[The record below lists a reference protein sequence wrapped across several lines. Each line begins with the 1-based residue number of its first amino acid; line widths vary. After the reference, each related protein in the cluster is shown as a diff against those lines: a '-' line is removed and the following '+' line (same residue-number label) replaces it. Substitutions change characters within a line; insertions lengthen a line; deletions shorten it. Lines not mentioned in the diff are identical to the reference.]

1 MRMKE
6 TSAMNAEELVATAK
20 EIVVGGGHNPKPEA
34 AIG

>member
-6 TSAMNAEELVATAK
+6 ASAMNAEELVATAK
-20 EIVVGGGHNPKPEA
+20 EIVAGGWHNPKPEE

>member
-6 TSAMNAEELVATAK
+6 ASAMNGEELVATAK
-20 EIVVGGGHNPKPEA
+20 EIVAGGRRNPKPAE

>member
-6 TSAMNAEELVATAK
+6 ASEVNAQELLATVKEMVA
-20 EIVVGGGHNPKPEA
+20 GGWHNPKPEE

>member
-6 TSAMNAEELVATAK
+6 ASAMNAEELVATAK
-20 EIVVGGGHNPKPEA
+20 EIVPGGRHNPKPEE